1 MKRIFIALV
10 LCLVCASSFG
20 QKTFS
25 SENFV
30 VETEDEWGDKT
41 GEFKVGIQAKGYFSN
56 SATTNS
62 CAELIIHIMKDHSWF
77 DLYEYC
83 GNHASH
89 DSFSITFIGLKT
101 KKEVSTTDDIPT
113 EFIKLCSENDT
124 INVKLDEI
132 SSYGSTTAVF
142 RLFNCKDFYRKY
154 VEQFGEIPEEV
165 EEPEIIAPPAPPA
178 PEVVEVVVEE
188 EEEEVFIIVET
199 MPEFPGGQG
208 AMMRYIAENIQYP
221 IIAME
226 NGIQGRVICQFVVE
240 KDGRVSNIQVVRT
253 SGDPSLDKEGVRV
266 ISTMPKWKPGT
277 QRGKPVRVTYTIP
290 VNFRLVEPEPV
301 KKQ

>member
-25 SENFV
+25 SETFV
-30 VETEDEWGDKT
+30 IETEDEWGDKT
-41 GEFKVGIQAKGYFSN
+41 GEFKVGILAKGYFSN

-77 DLYEYC
+77 NLYEYC

-89 DSFSITFIGLKT
+89 DSFSITFIGLKN

-178 PEVVEVVVEE
+178 PEVVEVVEVVEE
-188 EEEEVFIIVET
+188 EEEEEDEVIFVVVET
-199 MPEFPGGQG
+199 MPEFPGGMQ
-208 AMMRYIAENIQYP
+208 AMMTFLSENVQYP
-221 IIAME
+221 PIAKE
-226 NGIQGRVICQFVVE
+226 NGIQGRVICTFVVE
-240 KDGRVSNIQVVRT
+240 KDGSITDICVVRS
-253 SGDPSLDKEGVRV
+253 SGEPSLDKEAVRV
-266 ISTMPKWKPGT
+266 IGTMPNWKPGK
-277 QRGKPVRVTYTIP
+277 QRGKPVRVKYTIP
-290 VNFRLVEPEPV
+290 VNFRL
-301 KKQ
+301 